1 MEGDIALIT
10 RAVRNASQFLL
21 RDYYELEHLQN
32 SAKNTLNFC
41 NQSCQRVL
49 AKLQENL
56 SKYFDN
62 VIFTAEDLQ
71 KAEFAEKSVLV
82 EIMDG
87 FENFSRAIPFF
98 AIMITIMCKKNGKI
112 YADKSVIHF
121 PATGEMIRV
130 EKGQGVLL
138 ERYDSNVGTLKL
150 KTSKTSELKDVIS
163 VFDKYFLSDA
173 KSFNNFRFYNSNLFA
188 IYQLVAG
195 KIDLVVAKVNY
206 ITIEG
211 IKLFIEEAGGKI
223 LIKQDKLIASNL
235 PLSEKTEI
243 VEL

>member
-32 SAKNTLNFC
+32 SAKSTLNFC
-41 NQSCQRVL
+41 NQSCQRVI

-62 VIFTAEDLQ
+62 IIFSAEDL
-71 KAEFAEKSVLV
+71 KKSEFTDKSVLV

-98 AIMITIMCKKNGKI
+98 AIMITIMGKKNGKI
-112 YADKSVIHF
+112 YADKAVIHF

-163 VFDKYFLSDA
+163 SFDKYFLSDA
-173 KSFNNFRFYNSNLFA
+173 KSFNNFRFYNSSLFA

-211 IKLFIEEAGGKI
+211 IKLFIEEAGGKV
-223 LIKQDKLIASNL
+223 LIKQDKFIASNL
-235 PLSEKTEI
+235 PLSEKTELT
-243 VEL
+243 EL